1 MKRKVNNLH
10 NAAELLTLYR
20 DSVKKNREDLDAL
33 LLTTEFIDYNFERH
47 NKLVEFIKSGH
58 FSRSSV
64 KNFFDDVSKKD
75 KVMLSKMN
83 SAWRIGR
90 KAKDPGKIF
99 KDYLWAFNIAATY
112 SEYLSNNPDEFIEIL
127 PNIRKK

>member
-1 MKRKVNNLH
+1 
-10 NAAELLTLYR
+10 
-20 DSVKKNREDLDAL
+20 VKKNREDLDAL

-47 NKLVEFIKSGH
+47 NKLIEFIKAGH

-75 KVMLSKMN
+75 KVMLSKMK

-90 KAKDPGKIF
+90 KAEDPGNIF
-99 KDYLWAFNIAATY
+99 EDYLWAFNIAATY
-112 SEYLSNNPDEFIEIL
+112 SEYLSNNPDEFIKIIKGNSL
-127 PNIRKK
+127 